1 MSTPRRQ
8 SKSQLPAPVQRKGA
22 TLNDI
27 TEDADREMLDPENE
41 PAPRRMSARAKRER
55 ETGDLRAL
63 LADVVHEYT
72 YLRRRDQIRRGY
84 LPEDAQEVID
94 EYDPVVQ
101 MALMGARTDLPL
113 DLRLA
118 ANAQVAKFVRP
129 TLKSVETHTTRE
141 AEQEAAERKSKAE
154 SIFDQLHEIA
164 RQRRLKH
171 DARVRETGVVL
182 DQPEP
187 INITPTKEAST

>member
-1 MSTPRRQ
+1 M
-8 SKSQLPAPVQRKGA
+8 G
-22 TLNDI
+22 DI
-27 TEDADREMLDPENE
+27 TEDADRAMLDPENE
-41 PAPRRMSARAKRER
+41 PAPRRMSQRAKRER

-72 YLRRRDQIRRGY
+72 YLRRRDQIRKGY
-84 LPEDAQEVID
+84 LPDDAQEVID

-101 MALMGARTDLPL
+101 MALIGARTDLPL

-129 TLKSVETHTTRE
+129 QLKSVENNNSRE
-141 AEQEAAERKSKAE
+141 AEQEAQDRKDKAE
-154 SIFDQLHEIA
+154 QIFDQLHEIA
-164 RQRRLKH
+164 RKRRLAH
-171 DARVRETGVVL
+171 DARIRDTGVQL

-187 INITPTKEAST
+187 INITPKAGQA